1 MDLQTPFVDDL
12 IQAEDEY
19 EVMALCYNKLLEYTH
34 DTDIG
39 FVAKIEHLESDVE
52 FKPFAQ
58 KFEEL
63 RQTIISYSQ
72 EINVHFGSDGTG
84 FDTFKE
90 RLIVALRSFPCPEQ
104 IDIGRWLS
112 VCLFYVLEALDSY
125 IDKNLDLVRSDYR
138 TFGPL
143 NRGSSKTCCLVYLHE
158 RESFLSAAYAE
169 GYNGFRRPLRNTRIG
184 SLFHAVLLIPFEQNS
199 IVPQITP
206 IFLNDQCKQVLI
218 ERKAVKIASVPYI
231 GFDTFSFHEV
241 SAIDP
246 CAPGQIPDGPFYI
259 DYDKREEDDVARV
272 IALLQSAINGNA
284 NIIVFPEF
292 IMSPNMLKGI
302 KDYLKKLDFSR
313 KSNLFLVLAGTC
325 YHWDRK
331 KGNNILHILNAN
343 GIEIGSY
350 YKHSPFLI
358 QAEEKI
364 HGALFQSKKDTDLQV
379 KPEQGINPHKQ
390 RRYLENCEILS
401 DPGKECTLIDVDIVG
416 RILPAICRD
425 VIDGRTESLSNFFVP
440 SFLVVPA
447 WSQSITSFDTRFLTL
462 ANTIHTVSLLC
473 NCCNAVK
480 GTDKKVTGKIVV
492 PQKQGTRMDA
502 LFQEITRDENCTHFC
517 QNHGGCLV
525 QVEIDFAKSN
535 PQVSLNK
542 FFANNAL

>member
-1 MDLQTPFVDDL
+1 MDLQDSFVDDL

-19 EVMALCYNKLLEYTH
+19 EVMALCYSKLLEYTH
-34 DTDIG
+34 DSDVWL
-39 FVAKIEHLESDVE
+39 VAKIEHLESDAQ
-52 FKPFAQ
+52 FKPYAQ
-58 KFEEL
+58 EFEKL

-72 EINVHFGSDGTG
+72 EINVHFGFDGTG
-84 FDTFKE
+84 FDTFKD
-90 RLIVALRSFPCPEQ
+90 RLIIALSSFPCPEQ
-104 IDIGRWLS
+104 INIDRWLP

-143 NRGSSKTCCLVYLHE
+143 NRGRSKTCCLVYLHE
-158 RESFLSAAYAE
+158 RESFLSSAYAE
-169 GYNGFRRPLRNTRIG
+169 GYGGFRRPLRNTRIG
-184 SLFHAVLLIPFEQNS
+184 SLFHAVLLIPFKQDS

-206 IFLNDQCKQVLI
+206 VFLNDHCKQVLN
-218 ERKAVKIASVPYI
+218 EKKAVNIASVPYI
-231 GFDTFSFHEV
+231 GFDTFSFHEL
-241 SAIDP
+241 SSINP
-246 CAPGQIPDGPFYI
+246 CAPGQIPNGPFYI
-259 DYDKREEDDVARV
+259 DYDKEEEDDVQRA

-292 IMSPNMLKGI
+292 IMSPKMFKGI
-302 KDYLKKLDFSR
+302 KNHLKKLDSAQ

-325 YHWDRK
+325 YHWDK
-331 KGNNILHILNAN
+331 EKGNNILHILNAN
-343 GIEIGSY
+343 GVEIGSY
-350 YKHSPFLI
+350 YKHSPFLM

-364 HGALFQSKKDTDLQV
+364 HGALLQPKEEADLQAQ
-379 KPEQGINPHKQ
+379 PEQETNSHRQ

-401 DPGKECTLIDVDIVG
+401 DPGKECTIIDVDVVG

-425 VIDGRTESLSNFFVP
+425 VIDGQTVSLSNLFVP

-480 GTDKKVTGKIVV
+480 GIDKKVTGKIVV

-502 LFQEITRDENCTHFC
+502 LPQDITRVKDCTLFC
-517 QNHGGCLV
+517 QNHGGCVV
-525 QVEIDFAKSN
+525 QVEISFAKSN
-535 PQVSLNK
+535 PQVNLNT
-542 FFANNAL
+542 FFPK

>member
-1 MDLQTPFVDDL
+1 MDLQDSFVDDL

-19 EVMALCYNKLLEYTH
+19 EVMALCYNKLLEYTR
-34 DTDIG
+34 DTDVL

-52 FKPFAQ
+52 FNSFAQ

-84 FDTFKE
+84 FDTFKD
-90 RLIVALRSFPCPEQ
+90 RLIIALSSFPCPEQ
-104 IDIGRWLS
+104 IDVGRWTS

-125 IDKNLDLVRSDYR
+125 IDKNLALVRSDYR

-143 NRGSSKTCCLVYLHE
+143 NRGRSKTFCLVYLHE
-158 RESFLSAAYAE
+158 QESFLSVSYAE
-169 GYNGFRRPLRNTRIG
+169 GYDGFRRPLRNTRIG
-184 SLFHAVLLIPFEQNS
+184 SLFHAVLLIPYQQDS

-206 IFLNDQCKQVLI
+206 VFLDDHCKQVLN

-231 GFDTFSFHEV
+231 GFDTFSFHEL

-246 CAPGQIPDGPFYI
+246 CAPGKMPDGPFYI
-259 DYDKREEDDVARV
+259 DYDKEEDNVQRV

-292 IMSPNMLKGI
+292 IMSPKMFNGI
-302 KDYLKKLDFSR
+302 KSYLKKLDSAQ
-313 KSNLFLVLAGTC
+313 KSDLFLVLAGTS
-325 YHWDRK
+325 YEWDNE

-364 HGALFQSKKDTDLQV
+364 HGVLFHPSKDPDLQAQH
-379 KPEQGINPHKQ
+379 EQEIKPHKQ
-390 RRYLENCEILS
+390 RRYLGNCEILS
-401 DPGKECTLIDVDIVG
+401 DPGKECTLIDVDVVG

-425 VIDGRTESLSNFFVP
+425 VIDGRTESLANLFVP

-447 WSQSITSFDTRFLTL
+447 WSQSINSFDTRFLTL

-480 GTDKKVTGKIVV
+480 GTDKKVTGKIAV
-492 PQKQGTRMDA
+492 PQKRGTRMDA
-502 LFQEITRDENCTHFC
+502 LIQEITRDKDCTHFC
-517 QNHGGCLV
+517 QDHGGCVV
-525 QVEIDFAKSN
+525 QVEINFAKSN
-535 PQVSLNK
+535 PQVRLNT
-542 FFANNAL
+542 FFPK